1 MIMTVDTVLKG
12 HDLFRSLT
20 VDETHSIG
28 SFSSVKR
35 FEKDE
40 AVFQRNDPAG
50 HVFML
55 MAGSVG
61 LHLPASMADVSFV
74 VSKIEKG
81 ELFGLSPL
89 LDSQRYTA
97 SARCLEKTEL
107 LSIEAAPFR
116 ELLRSNQPVGFNIMN
131 RVAHIYFSRYMSVLE
146 NLQGVVGQI
155 SLIR

>member
-1 MIMTVDTVLKG
+1 MAIDTVLRG

-20 VDETHSIG
+20 VDETHAIAG
-28 SFSSVKR
+28 FSSVKKYR
-35 FEKDE
+35 ADE

-50 HVFML
+50 HVYML
-55 MAGSVG
+55 LSGSVG

-74 VSKIEKG
+74 VSRINKG
-81 ELFGLSPL
+81 EIFGLSPL

-97 SARCLEKTEL
+97 SARCLDDTEL

-116 ELLRSNQPVGFNIMN
+116 ELLRSNHMVGFDIMN